1 MNKKF
6 FTAVFSALVIVISG
20 YVFAQSDTET
30 ITIKTSSQCEMC
42 KKRIEKGM
50 SLEKGVKSAV
60 LNLDNHMLT
69 VVYKKDKTNPDALR
83 KALSNIGYDADD
95 VAANEKAYKKLPD
108 CCKKGGHD
116 HDGHDHSNHKH

>member
-6 FTAVFSALVIVISG
+6 IAAIFSALIIAIGG

-30 ITIKTSSQCEMC
+30 VTIKTSSQCEMC

-50 SLEKGVKSAV
+50 GLEKGVQSAV
-60 LNLDNHMLT
+60 LNLDNHTLT
-69 VVYKKDKTNPDALR
+69 VVYKKDKTNPNALR
-83 KALSNIGYDADD
+83 KALAAIGYDADD
-95 VAANEKAYKKLPD
+95 VAANEKSYKKLPD

-116 HDGHDHSNHKH
+116 NGDHKH

>member
-6 FTAVFSALVIVISG
+6 FAAVFSALVIVSS
-20 YVFAQSDTET
+20 YVFAQADTET
-30 ITIKTSSQCEMC
+30 ITIKTSSKCEMC

-50 SLEKGVKSAV
+50 SLKKGVKSAI
-60 LNLDNHMLT
+60 LNLDNHTLT
-69 VVYKKDKTNPDALR
+69 VVYKKDKTNPEALR

-116 HDGHDHSNHKH
+116 HSNHKH